1 MQYAKTIAAA
11 VFALVVTV
19 VTAISDHQ
27 IDSEEWAAIAAA
39 WAGVVAVFT
48 VPNKPP
54 TTPPAA

>member
-19 VTAISDHQ
+19 VTAVSDHQ

-39 WAGVVAVFT
+39 WAGVVAVFA
-48 VPNKPP
+48 VPNKP
-54 TTPPAA
+54 AQ